1 MCGVAGCRCRSIRR
15 TALALVTVVLVA
27 GCDSAR
33 RPDRAGLA
41 FARWTSPT
49 ESSVWVARADGS
61 HAWRIAAEAFEGKL
75 SPNGRWLAY
84 AVARNDGYPDVF
96 VRKVSA
102 GKSRYLG
109 RAAEYEWSSD
119 STRVFLTKRTALLLV
134 DVTSGRR
141 RELAHGDVWG
151 ASFAPEGTQLAYV
164 RANGKAG
171 HEYRGDIF
179 VIRLSDGQV
188 TRLTHDGHS
197 DMPVWGRGWIA
208 YRHYYFSGDWS
219 MGRLWL
225 MRTDGSGKQ
234 MLARDDER
242 VTHAAMGL
250 DPIQFS
256 ADGKRLLACAAFE
269 FSCPPVVFTIPGGKR
284 YRLRIQR
291 LTHRQE
297 SAYSQSLSADGRR
310 LLVDVGPFD
319 GDQGH
324 RVYVVPVG
332 GGIPRLLLADGNYAS
347 WAH

>member
-1 MCGVAGCRCRSIRR
+1 VAGCRCRCIRR

-33 RPDRAGLA
+33 PPERAGLA
-41 FARWTSPT
+41 FTRWTSP
-49 ESSVWVARADGS
+49 EDSSVWVAQGDGS
-61 HAWRIAAEAFEGKL
+61 HARRIDAEAFEGKL
-75 SPNGRWLAY
+75 SPDGRWLVY
-84 AVARNDGYPDVF
+84 AVARKQPEGYPDVF
-96 VRKVSA
+96 VRKVSD

-109 RAAEYEWSSD
+109 RAAEYEWSRD

-141 RELAHGDVWG
+141 RELAHGDIWG
-151 ASFAPEGTQLAYV
+151 ASFAQEGTQLAYV

-171 HEYRGDIF
+171 HEYRSDIF
-179 VIRLSDGQV
+179 VIRLSDGHV
-188 TRLTHDGHS
+188 TRLTDDGHS

-234 MLARDDER
+234 MLARGDER

-256 ADGKRLLACAAFE
+256 TDGKRLLACAVFE
-269 FSCPPVVFTIPGGKR
+269 FSCPPVVFRIPEGKK
-284 YRLRIQR
+284 YRLRIER
-291 LTHRQE
+291 LTRRQE
-297 SAYSQSLSADGRR
+297 SAYSQDLSADGRR

-332 GGIPRLLLADGNYAS
+332 GARPRLLLDDGNDAS